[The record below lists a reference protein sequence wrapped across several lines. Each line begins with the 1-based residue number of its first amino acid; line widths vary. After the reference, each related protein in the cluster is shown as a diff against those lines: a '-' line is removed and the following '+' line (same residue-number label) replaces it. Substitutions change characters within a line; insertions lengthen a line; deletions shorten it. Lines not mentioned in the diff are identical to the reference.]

1 MREQHLSDRT
11 PGPGTVEVMN
21 PEITF
26 SPARP
31 LSERGRSAA
40 SNRFPVVLFDEA
52 HSQAWSIDP
61 VQATAM
67 NPTQPADASMHVA
80 ATALRAAGCRVSART
95 TGPITAE
102 LLASVDVLVTAH
114 PSDPKWERT
123 TGGSPVYTDGELAA
137 ITEWVRAG
145 GGLVVL
151 AEHEHD
157 KYSNNLNALLAPFEI
172 WIEHA
177 SVVDTDANRNGVV
190 AWVRPDV
197 RPHAITARIDDVT
210 LYRTG
215 TLTAGDDATVLL
227 TASPKANQPAA
238 SLAAATTSG
247 AGRVVVFADSDLFGD
262 DSIADGDHRALWVN
276 VITWAGTSTE
286 NVGVTAGQL
295 PAAWAELKHDVSELR
310 VMQNADGSITFGQE
324 HDPTLA
330 AGLLA
335 NIVRSIGELIDVFP
349 HDRGYLEQVIADLNR
364 WADGGFEVPDFLDS
378 LALFRP
384 ELERIDGLAHL
395 VVFNMYT
402 QNGNRSRQL
411 EALIVRVVWPAWVDE
426 LESSGYDNKA
436 FVPIELVDFTAGY
449 DTHSAVLFPETVS
462 TREVPAFHW
471 GGILC
476 DREAAR
482 FRRISTEAAALLK
495 LELPVDATLLLSD
508 HDLAKETFVMWDLV
522 HDRTHSHGELPF
534 DPFMIRQRM
543 PFWLYALEELR
554 CDLNA
559 YVETFRLAEAGY
571 PHARLV
577 RYAILLDRLVR
588 FPITGERV
596 RNYDGLGGQI
606 LFAHLHRSGVLSW
619 RDNTLTLDWDR
630 VDDAV
635 AELAARINA
644 VYREG
649 IDRSRLGHWLASY
662 QLVTELVP
670 AHPASVWASGS
681 LDLSLPAKELVNAVH
696 DDEFPLNVFY
706 EALAKKLASAI
717 ASCVGISGVQR

>member
-1 MREQHLSDRT
+1 
-11 PGPGTVEVMN
+11 
-21 PEITF
+21 
-26 SPARP
+26 
-31 LSERGRSAA
+31 
-40 SNRFPVVLFDEA
+40 
-52 HSQAWSIDP
+52 
-61 VQATAM
+61 
-67 NPTQPADASMHVA
+67 
-80 ATALRAAGCRVSART
+80 
-95 TGPITAE
+95 
-102 LLASVDVLVTAH
+102 
-114 PSDPKWERT
+114 
-123 TGGSPVYTDGELAA
+123 
-137 ITEWVRAG
+137 
-145 GGLVVL
+145 
-151 AEHEHD
+151 
-157 KYSNNLNALLAPFEI
+157 
-172 WIEHA
+172 
-177 SVVDTDANRNGVV
+177 
-190 AWVRPDV
+190 
-197 RPHAITARIDDVT
+197 
-210 LYRTG
+210 
-215 TLTAGDDATVLL
+215 
-227 TASPKANQPAA
+227 
-238 SLAAATTSG
+238 
-247 AGRVVVFADSDLFGD
+247 
-262 DSIADGDHRALWVN
+262 
-276 VITWAGTSTE
+276 
-286 NVGVTAGQL
+286 
-295 PAAWAELKHDVSELR
+295 
-310 VMQNADGSITFGQE
+310 
-324 HDPTLA
+324 
-330 AGLLA
+330 
-335 NIVRSIGELIDVFP
+335 
-349 HDRGYLEQVIADLNR
+349 
-364 WADGGFEVPDFLDS
+364 
-378 LALFRP
+378 
-384 ELERIDGLAHL
+384 
-395 VVFNMYT
+395 
-402 QNGNRSRQL
+402 
-411 EALIVRVVWPAWVDE
+411 VWPTWIDE
-426 LESSGYDNKA
+426 LEASGYDNKA

-619 RDNTLTLDWDR
+619 RDNTLSIDWDR
-630 VDDAV
+630 VDAAV
-635 AELAARINA
+635 AALAARINA

-670 AHPASVWASGS
+670 AHPASAWSSGS

-706 EALAKKLASAI
+706 EALAKKLAPAI

>member
-1 MREQHLSDRT
+1 MREHLSDRN
-11 PGPGTVEVMN
+11 PAPGTVETMN
-21 PEITF
+21 DDVTF

-31 LSERGRSAA
+31 LSERGRGAA
-40 SNRFPVVLFDEA
+40 SSRFPVVMFDEA

-61 VQATAM
+61 AQAAVM
-67 NPTQPADASMHVA
+67 NPTQPADASMHA
-80 ATALRAAGCRVSART
+80 AAEALRAAGSRVSAHAA
-95 TGPITAE
+95 GPITAA
-102 LLASVDVLVTAH
+102 LLAGVDVLVTAH
-114 PSDPKWERT
+114 PSDPKWEST
-123 TGGSPVYTDGELAA
+123 TGGSPVYTADELAV
-137 ITEWVRAG
+137 ITEWVRGG

-157 KYSNNLNALLAPFEI
+157 KYANNLNELLNPFEI
-172 WIEHA
+172 RIEHA

-197 RPHAITARIDDVT
+197 SPHPVTARIGDVT

-227 TASPKANQPAA
+227 TASAKANHPSAA
-238 SLAAATTSG
+238 LAAATTAG
-247 AGRVVVFADSDLFGD
+247 TGRVVVFTDSDLFGD
-262 DSIADGDHRALWVN
+262 DSIDDGDHRSLWVN
-276 VITWAGTSTE
+276 VITWVGTSTTDD
-286 NVGVTAGQL
+286 GGTAEQL
-295 PAAWAELKHDVSELR
+295 PAAWATLKRDVTELR
-310 VMQNADGSITFGQE
+310 AMQNADGSITFDQ
-324 HDPTLA
+324 HDPA
-330 AGLLA
+330 RAPGLLA
-335 NIVRSIGELIDVFP
+335 EILRSIGELTESFP
-349 HDRGYLEQVIADLNR
+349 HDRAYLAQVVADLQR
-364 WADGGFEVPDFLDS
+364 WADGGFGVPDFLDS

-384 ELERIDGLAHL
+384 ERERRDGLAHL

-402 QNGNRSRQL
+402 QNGNRNRQL
-411 EALIVRVVWPAWVDE
+411 EALIVRVVWPTWIDE
-426 LESSGYDNKA
+426 LEASGYDNKA

-619 RDNTLTLDWDR
+619 RDNTLSIDWDR
-630 VDDAV
+630 VDAAV
-635 AELAARINA
+635 AALAARINA

-670 AHPASVWASGS
+670 AHPASAWSSGS

-706 EALAKKLASAI
+706 EALAKKLAPAI